1 MDRYNSTLEPFDTMT
16 RYDNI
21 LSDISTNPFPT
32 PDLDKENNEIKKQ
45 LDDLI
50 NRLKDKKKE
59 MHKLELKINKESLTA
74 ALRLKDD
81 TNYSG
86 KNIFFSSMDPIGI
99 FDLLRPI
106 GIISDYGY
114 TQNNLLGNNIT
125 LEQATILTNDIPDI
139 SQSTGGFEKS
149 LYYLAM
155 GPSELEKI
163 DSNAAPLITIPLKIV
178 APRGA
183 PLLNRIKSAAT
194 TMSSIKY
201 PESNYNFRF
210 HVQPESSEN
219 LTPLEKKALSDNPA
233 ERDFGNRTK
242 YLKNPWDAFREIMIK
257 EIPDFNLSYK
267 SSLPI
272 FLQSANFLSVGYN
285 GYVYVGIDVEIV
297 NMQTPTSFL
306 DVLIRTHNAANDPLQ
321 PYAAN
326 IFTKVSLSCKDK
338 CDPEKNNGLL
348 LCLDNGYC
356 ASYANENTG
365 QEGFYYNSPFYGNQ
379 SKKFSIEYL
388 RMIESQL
395 KQDIIKNNAYISSD
409 NNKIKA
415 DLFMIDQW
423 IKMMNTGA
431 ISKYMGG
438 SMISGKDGEI
448 NFLQKLTAAEKDKII
463 NDQIGI
469 DTLKQI
475 TSIVY
480 LGCLLGADGNI
491 LGPPL
496 GKKKISDVFSKGGLL
511 PVKYRDCFQDSQYK
525 RLLDISGPQ
534 VATADECFK
543 IANDNGYHTIGLT
556 NKTDNNKKGQC
567 RFSKQPFDQYKSA
580 STKLEAAMGANCPWA
595 TQSLYNKGNTLLAK
609 AATEKAASNKF
620 YQEAGENWG
629 YGNKRGFNDDFHAYQ
644 EEEMWEKRDE
654 SIGNALL
661 NSAKGFLNAP
671 VGMCTLNIGYSEQG
685 APKGNN
691 GSVHCNA
698 GIPFRPIGGGAKG
711 GYMSSA
717 VYQNNFA
724 PQQTG
729 CVFYIAG
736 FNDAN
741 AKQVGVNPGSILY
754 TYRVDDK
761 INIEVVWENP
771 SYIDKELLRPYPQSN
786 VNVITSITN
795 SDRNNSAYGSN
806 SEETLNYIWG
816 NDPSINGE
824 PGKHR
829 YLYSNDMYFKL
840 DLNSTMNKTIKKES
854 EELTNKGKSHQNI
867 DDYLKK
873 KTKQPYQNF
882 FNYSTT
888 GVKCNL
894 ITDIDAMSK
903 GDINSRNP
911 LIEKVFN
918 LLVNYQQ
925 IIDTEELNKTIN
937 AWNLVYT
944 IDPID
949 TKLLGRVGFIEY
961 DDKDNT
967 EKNPY
972 NIQLYPENKIK
983 NIGEGPSKFVETPG
997 TLQRDKLAK
1006 HPSQP
1011 SFSFQPYIYPQKH
1024 IVTHTDC
1031 AKACYN
1037 SLNECQAYEFTKKN
1051 ECLLLKSKTNYIT
1064 QLLKAQDPGVLSQN
1078 QLKFNLRVPDIMNT
1092 DTCPNTINDTLVTST
1107 LPSDFGTTKFSNIKY
1122 DKYNTNA
1129 YYKINEVNDIPLCN
1143 IGKIINTDEQQLKQY
1158 QDEIIQIA
1166 NDFDSLVSSLES
1178 KEGAIY
1184 REIFNKQKEVEED
1197 YKTFE
1202 TMHLKIKEQDK
1213 SVPDTLKANVENS
1226 TIHLMSSNTN
1236 FIIWTIVAIG
1246 IIILAIHLSRN
1257 LKKK

>member
-1 MDRYNSTLEPFDTMT
+1 
-16 RYDNI
+16 
-21 LSDISTNPFPT
+21 
-32 PDLDKENNEIKKQ
+32 
-45 LDDLI
+45 
-50 NRLKDKKKE
+50 
-59 MHKLELKINKESLTA
+59 KESLTA
-74 ALRLKDD
+74 AVRLKDD

-106 GIISDYGY
+106 GIISDYEY
-114 TQNNLLGNNIT
+114 TVTDMCYNNIT
-125 LEQATILTNDIPDI
+125 LEKATILTNDIPDI

-163 DSNAAPLITIPLKIV
+163 DSNETPIITIPLKIV
-178 APRGA
+178 APAPA
-183 PLLNRIKSAAT
+183 PLLNHIKKAAT
-194 TMSSIKY
+194 TQSSISH

-210 HVQPESSEN
+210 HVQPEHREN
-219 LTPLEKKALSDNPA
+219 LTQEEKKVLSDDPA
-233 ERDFGNRTK
+233 ERDFGNRTR
-242 YLKNPWDAFREIMIK
+242 YLNKPWDALRNKMVR

-267 SSLPI
+267 SSLPT

-285 GYVYVGIDVEIV
+285 GYVYVGIDVDIV
-297 NMQTPTSFL
+297 NMQAPTSFL
-306 DVLIRTHNAANDPLQ
+306 DVLIRTHNAPNDPMV

-326 IFTKVSLSCKDK
+326 EFTSVALSCKDK

-348 LCLDNGYC
+348 LCLDNGRC
-356 ASYANENTG
+356 ASYANENNG

-379 SKKFSIEYL
+379 SKKFSIEKL
-388 RMIESQL
+388 RQVENIL
-395 KQDIIKNNAYISSD
+395 KQDIIKNNAVISTD
-409 NNKIKA
+409 NKGIKS

-423 IKMMNTGA
+423 TKMMSTNTLD
-431 ISKYMGG
+431 KYSGG
-438 SMISGKDGEI
+438 MMISSKSSEI
-448 NFLQKLTAAEKDKII
+448 NLLQAIDASAQDKII

-480 LGCLLGADGNI
+480 LGCLLDSTGNI

-496 GKKKISDVFSKGGLL
+496 GKKKISDTFSKGGLL
-511 PVKYRDCFQDSQYK
+511 PVKYKDCFQDSQFI

-534 VATADECFK
+534 VATPDECFK
-543 IANDNGYHTIGLT
+543 IANDKGYHTIGLT

-580 STKLEAAMGANCPWA
+580 DTKLEAAMGANCPWP
-595 TQSLYNKGNTLLAK
+595 TQSLYNKGNELLAK
-609 AATEKAASNKF
+609 AASEKAAGNKF
-620 YQEAGENWG
+620 AQKANAGWAAQNSDEYNYNIMAMDAEAQAEKTDEW
-629 YGNKRGFNDDFHAYQ
+629 YGNELVKT
-644 EEEMWEKRDE
+644 
-654 SIGNALL
+654 
-661 NSAKGFLNAP
+661 AKGFLNAP
-671 VGMCTLNIGYSEQG
+671 VGMCSLNIGYSEQG

-691 GSVHCNA
+691 GGIHCNV

-717 VYQNNFA
+717 VYENNFA
-724 PQQTG
+724 PQQKG

-741 AKQVGVNPGSILY
+741 AKQISVNPGSILY
-754 TYRVDDK
+754 TYRVDEK

-786 VNVITSITN
+786 LNVITSITN
-795 SDRNNSAYGSN
+795 SDPNNSAYGSN

-816 NDPSINGE
+816 NDKSNNGE

-854 EELTNKGKSHQNI
+854 EELTKKGKSAQNI

-894 ITDIDAMSK
+894 ITDIIGLSK

-911 LIEKVFN
+911 LIQKVFN
-918 LLVNYQQ
+918 ILIDYQQ
-925 IIDTEELNKTIN
+925 IMDIKELNKTIS

-967 EKNPY
+967 KNNPY
-972 NIQLYPENKIK
+972 EIQLYPENKIK

-1011 SFSFQPYIYPQKH
+1011 NFSFQPYIYPQKH
-1024 IVTHTDC
+1024 IVTDTDC

-1064 QLLKAQDPGVLSQN
+1064 QLLKAQDPGVLSQDK
-1078 QLKFNLRVPDIMNT
+1078 LKFNLRVPDIMNT
-1092 DTCPNTINDTLVTST
+1092 NTCPNTINDTLVTST
-1107 LPSDFGTTKFSNIKY
+1107 LPSDFGTTKFSNIKF

-1143 IGKIINTDEQQLKQY
+1143 IGKIINTDEQQLKEY

-1166 NDFDSLVSSLES
+1166 NEFDSLVSSLEN

-1213 SVPDTLKANVENS
+1213 SVPDTLNATVENS
-1226 TIHLMSSNTN
+1226 TIHLMSSNTT

>member
-1 MDRYNSTLEPFDTMT
+1 MKYNSILEPFDTMT

-32 PDLDKENNEIKKQ
+32 PDLDKENNEIKRQ

-50 NRLKDKKKE
+50 NRLKEKKKE
-59 MHKLELKINKESLTA
+59 IHKLELKINKESLTA
-74 ALRLKDD
+74 ALRLKDA

-114 TQNNLLGNNIT
+114 TQRDLCGNNMT
-125 LEQATILTNDIPDI
+125 LEEATILTNDIPDI

-178 APRGA
+178 APKGA
-183 PLLNRIKSAAT
+183 PLLNHIKSAAT
-194 TMSSIKY
+194 NMSSIKY

-210 HVQPESSEN
+210 HVQPESREN
-219 LTPLEKKALSDNPA
+219 LTPLEKKALADNPA

-242 YLKNPWDAFREIMIK
+242 YLKNPWDAYREIMIK
-257 EIPDFNLSYK
+257 EIPDFNLTYK
-267 SSLPI
+267 SSLPS

-285 GYVYVGIDVEIV
+285 GYVYVGIDVDIV
-297 NMQTPTSFL
+297 NMQAPTSFL
-306 DVLIRTHNAANDPLQ
+306 DVLIRTHNAPNDPMK
-321 PYAAN
+321 PYMASNGVA
-326 IFTKVSLSCKDK
+326 LSCKDK

-348 LCLDNGYC
+348 VCLDNGYC
-356 ASYANENTG
+356 ASYANENNG
-365 QEGFYYNSPFYGNQ
+365 QEGFYYNTPFYGNQ
-379 SKKFSIEYL
+379 SKSYSIEKL
-388 RMIESQL
+388 RQVENIL
-395 KQDIIKNNAYISSD
+395 NQDIIYNNAGISSD
-409 NNKIKA
+409 NSTIKS
-415 DLFMIDQW
+415 DSFMIDQW
-423 IKMMNTGA
+423 IKMMSTNALDKNMGNSFIAGKSANITDLQSQIA
-431 ISKYMGG
+431 TEQSK
-438 SMISGKDGEI
+438 IK
-448 NFLQKLTAAEKDKII
+448 NDKV
-463 NDQIGI
+463 GI
-469 DTLKQI
+469 KTLKQI

-480 LGCLLGADGNI
+480 LGCLLDSNGNI

-496 GKKKISDVFSKGGLL
+496 GNKKISDTFSKGGLL
-511 PVKYRDCFQDSQYK
+511 PVKYKDCFQDSQFK

-534 VATADECFK
+534 VATPDECFK

-580 STKLEAAMGANCPWA
+580 DTRPNTANCPWP
-595 TQSLYNKGNTLLAK
+595 TQSIYNKGNALLAK
-609 AATEKAASNKF
+609 AASEKADGKKFAQKANASWAAKNSDE
-620 YQEAGENWG
+620 YNYNIMAMDTEAAASRGDEVL
-629 YGNKRGFNDDFHAYQ
+629 GNDL
-644 EEEMWEKRDE
+644 
-654 SIGNALL
+654 I
-661 NSAKGFLNAP
+661 NSAKGFLKAP
-671 VGMCTLNIGYSEQG
+671 VGMCTAKFGYSEAF
-685 APKGNN
+685 APKQTGAGN
-691 GSVHCNA
+691 CNA
-698 GIPFRPIGGGAKG
+698 GIPFRPIGGGYKD
-711 GYMSSA
+711 GYLTSA
-717 VYQNNFA
+717 VYENNFA
-724 PQQTG
+724 PQQKG

-741 AKQVGVNPGSILY
+741 AKQINVNPGSILY

-771 SYIDKELLRPYPQSN
+771 SYIDKELLRPYAKSN
-786 VNVITSITN
+786 LNVITSITN
-795 SDRNNSAYGSN
+795 TDRNNSAYGSN

-816 NDPSINGE
+816 NDPSNNGE

-840 DLNSTMNKTIKKES
+840 DLNSTMNKSIKKES
-854 EELTNKGKSHQNI
+854 EELTKKGKSVQNI
-867 DDYLKK
+867 DDYLNKI
-873 KTKQPYQNF
+873 TKQPYQSF
-882 FNYSTT
+882 FNYTST

-894 ITDIDAMSK
+894 ITDIEAMSK

-911 LIEKVFN
+911 LIEK
-918 LLVNYQQ
+918 LLNILVSYQQ
-925 IIDTEELNKTIN
+925 IINTKELNKTIS

-1011 SFSFQPYIYPQKH
+1011 NFSFQSDIYEQNH

-1031 AKACYN
+1031 GKACYN
-1037 SLNECQAYEFTKKN
+1037 SLNECQAYEFTKNNK
-1051 ECLLLKSKTNYIT
+1051 CLLLKSKTNYIT
-1064 QLLKAQDPGVLSQN
+1064 QLLKAQDPGVLSQDK
-1078 QLKFNLRVPDIMNT
+1078 LKFNLRVPDIMNT

-1158 QDEIIQIA
+1158 QDEIIKIA

-1213 SVPDTLKANVENS
+1213 SVPDTLKATVENS